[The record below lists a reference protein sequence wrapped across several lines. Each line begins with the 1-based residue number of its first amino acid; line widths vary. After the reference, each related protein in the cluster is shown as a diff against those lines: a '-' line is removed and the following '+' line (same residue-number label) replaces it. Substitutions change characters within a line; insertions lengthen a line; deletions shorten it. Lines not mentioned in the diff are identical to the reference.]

1 MAEAM
6 NYRMNLVIDP
16 KNVIKANRELRAME
30 RYFER
35 IQGRVMRIGRTRMA
49 PEIVLKDSASK
60 GLDNL
65 LAKMQRVKSQVIQA
79 SANVKLNVQK
89 QIDTNL
95 NLSVQKQIEA
105 SVQVDLRAAGL
116 DFSPMIAALNANT
129 TAVDKLTDALGSLQL
144 GGGGSGKKSGWD
156 TALGILGGVITVGAT
171 VRSGTQMKGKYKDM
185 KGAWGNKVPENKP
198 AETKSIGNKPPEK
211 KTAISYK
218 DKKGGKNNVIPFP
231 KKAAAPETKQVSK
244 SSTMLGNARNKAE
257 KIGDFVETVGTF
269 GQGAVK
275 GLKHVWDGA
284 KNIFGGG
291 GASGIVSGGAASAV
305 KAGAGSDAVKQAA
318 DGSTGANAVK
328 NAGKSGLGSGLM
340 KGLGKRAL
348 GPLSFIADATAI
360 ATAKPG
366 KERNQA
372 IGSTVGGG
380 IGSTIGGL
388 VGSVIPVAG
397 TMIGSTL
404 GGTVGSFIGE
414 KVGGAITGIGDKF
427 NEGKETVSKWFSK
440 TFSFGKK
447 DKEAAQ
453 PKEPPS
459 SAAALPAPI
468 IPKPA
473 PTDFSKPL
481 LPNPTLSPTYGPYM
495 PPTQSTLGPPV
506 SAAQNQALAG
516 KPTSPQSVQISPEQM
531 STISGLLMDFKT
543 ETTVNY
549 NLPSGAVQVT
559 VHEEHP
565 IDVEGLILLIGQ
577 RLRAEFSKA
586 AQNRKPTPM
595 AY

>member
-35 IQGRVMRIGRTRMA
+35 IQGRVLRIGRTRMA

-89 QIDTNL
+89 QVDTNL

-116 DFSPMIAALNANT
+116 DFSPLTDALTANT
-129 TAVDKLTDALGSLQL
+129 TSVDKLTDALGSLQL

-156 TALGILGGVITVGAT
+156 TALGILGGVITVGST
-171 VRSGTQMKGKYKDM
+171 MKNGGQLYGKGKKMREAWSKDT
-185 KGAWGNKVPENKP
+185 P
-198 AETKSIGNKPPEK
+198 APTPAPR
-211 KTAISYK
+211 TAPRPNGVRR
-218 DKKGGKNNVIPFP
+218 GGGRGSNSNQSQ
-231 KKAAAPETKQVSK
+231 AAPTPNSQGDKPLTKWGK
-244 SSTMLGNARNKAE
+244 RFNKAE
-257 KIGDFVETVGTF
+257 TLGDFIETAGNT
-269 GQGAVK
+269 GKGAVTLLKDAVGMTK
-275 GLKHVWDGA
+275 GM
-284 KNIFGGG
+284 FGGG
-291 GASGIVSGGAASAV
+291 GGSGIVSGGAASAA
-305 KAGAGSDAVKQAA
+305 KTAAGSDAIKQAA
-318 DGSTGANAVK
+318 DGGKGASAVK

-340 KGLGKRAL
+340 KGLGKRVL
-348 GPLSFIADATAI
+348 GPLSYIADATAI
-360 ATAKPG
+360 ASAKPG

-372 IGSTVGGG
+372 IGSAVGGG

-404 GGTVGSFIGE
+404 GGTVGSYIGE
-414 KVGGAITGIGDKF
+414 KVGGAISGIGDKF

-453 PKEPPS
+453 PKETPS

-473 PTDFSKPL
+473 PVDFSKPL
-481 LPNPTLSPTYGPYM
+481 LPNPALNPTYGPYV
-495 PPTQSTLGPPV
+495 PPTHATSMSTLGPPA
-506 SAAQNQALAG
+506 SAAQNQAFAG

-543 ETTVNY
+543 ETTVNN

>member
-65 LAKMQRVKSQVIQA
+65 LGKIQRVKSQVIQA

-116 DFSPMIAALNANT
+116 DFSPMIAALTANT
-129 TAVDKLTDALGSLQL
+129 TAVDKLTAALGSLQL

-156 TALGILGGVITVGAT
+156 TALNVFGTITAIGSTMKNGGQLYGK
-171 VRSGTQMKGKYKDM
+171 GTKMRE
-185 KGAWGNKVPENKP
+185 AWGKDQPAPEPAPRAAPRPNGVRRGGGRGSNSSQNQAAATPSSQGEKP
-198 AETKSIGNKPPEK
+198 LTKWGKRFMKAETLGDVIETAGN
-211 KTAISYK
+211 TGS
-218 DKKGGKNNVIPFP
+218 
-231 KKAAAPETKQVSK
+231 
-244 SSTMLGNARNKAE
+244 
-257 KIGDFVETVGTF
+257 
-269 GQGAVK
+269 GAVK
-275 GLKHVWDGA
+275 SIKGVLDITKG
-284 KNIFGGG
+284 IFGGG
-291 GASGIVSGGAASAV
+291 GASGIVSGGSASAA
-305 KAGAGSDAVKQAA
+305 KSGAGSDAVKQAA
-318 DGSTGANAVK
+318 DGSAGASAAK

-340 KGLGKRAL
+340 KGLGKRVL
-348 GPLSFIADATAI
+348 GPLSYIADATAI
-360 ATAKPG
+360 ASAKPG

-380 IGSTIGGL
+380 IGSTIGGI

-404 GGTVGSFIGE
+404 GGTVGSFIGK
-414 KVGGAITGIGDKF
+414 KVGGAISGIGDKF
-427 NEGKETVSKWFSK
+427 KEGKEKVSKWFSN

-453 PKEPPS
+453 PKDVPKAPPS

-473 PTDFSKPL
+473 PADFSKPL
-481 LPNPTLSPTYGPYM
+481 LPNPALNPYGPYV
-495 PPTQSTLGPPV
+495 PPTHATSMSTFGPPA
-506 SAAQNQALAG
+506 SAAQNQAFAG

-549 NLPSGAVQVT
+549 NLPPGAVQVT

>member
-89 QIDTNL
+89 QIETNL

-105 SVQVDLRAAGL
+105 SVQVDVRAAGL

-156 TALGILGGVITVGAT
+156 TALNIFGTITAIGSTMKNGGQLYGK
-171 VRSGTQMKGKYKDM
+171 GTKMRE
-185 KGAWGNKVPENKP
+185 AWGKDKP
-198 AETKSIGNKPPEK
+198 APEPAPRTAPRPNGVRRGGGRGSNSSQNQAATTPNSQGEKPLTKWGKRFKKAETLGDVIETSGNTGTSAMKSI
-211 KTAISYK
+211 
-218 DKKGGKNNVIPFP
+218 KGVMDL
-231 KKAAAPETKQVSK
+231 TK
-244 SSTMLGNARNKAE
+244 G
-257 KIGDFVETVGTF
+257 
-269 GQGAVK
+269 
-275 GLKHVWDGA
+275 
-284 KNIFGGG
+284 IFGGG

-459 SAAALPAPI
+459 SAASLPAPI

-495 PPTQSTLGPPV
+495 PPTHATSMSTLGPPV
-506 SAAQNQALAG
+506 SAAQNQAFAG

>member
-89 QIDTNL
+89 QVETNL
-95 NLSVQKQIEA
+95 NLSVQKQIET
-105 SVQVDLRAAGL
+105 SVKVDLQAFGL
-116 DFSPMIAALNANT
+116 DFSPLTQALQANTDALNQ
-129 TAVDKLTDALGSLQL
+129 LTDALGSLQL

-156 TALGILGGVITVGAT
+156 KALGFIGGVITVGST
-171 VRSGTQMKGKYKDM
+171 MKNGGQLYGKGKKM
-185 KGAWGNKVPENKP
+185 REAWGKDTPTPEP
-198 AETKSIGNKPPEK
+198 APR
-211 KTAISYK
+211 TAPRPNGVRR
-218 DKKGGKNNVIPFP
+218 GGGRGSNSNQST
-231 KKAAAPETKQVSK
+231 AAAPKSEPANKPLTKWGK
-244 SSTMLGNARNKAE
+244 AFNKAE
-257 KIGDFVETVGTF
+257 TAGDFIETLGNT
-269 GQGAVK
+269 GKGAVQLLKDAVGITK
-275 GLKHVWDGA
+275 GM
-284 KNIFGGG
+284 FGGG
-291 GASGIVSGGAASAV
+291 ASSGIVSGGAASFA
-305 KAGAGSDAVKQAA
+305 KTGAGSDAVKQAA
-318 DGSTGANAVK
+318 DGSAGANAVK

-404 GGTVGSFIGE
+404 GGTVGSYIGE

-459 SAAALPAPI
+459 SAAALQAPI

-473 PTDFSKPL
+473 PAEFSKPL
-481 LPNPTLSPTYGPYM
+481 LPNPALNPTYGPYV
-495 PPTQSTLGPPV
+495 PPTHATSMSTLGPPA
-506 SAAQNQALAG
+506 SAAQNQAFAG

>member
-16 KNVIKANRELRAME
+16 KNVIKANRELRVME

-49 PEIVLKDSASK
+49 PEIVLKDFASK

-116 DFSPMIAALNANT
+116 DFSPLTDALTTNT
-129 TAVDKLTDALGSLQL
+129 TAVDKLTAALGSLQL
-144 GGGGSGKKSGWD
+144 GGGGSGQKSGWD
-156 TALGILGGVITVGAT
+156 TALNVFGTITAIGSTMKSGGQLYGK
-171 VRSGTQMKGKYKDM
+171 GTKMRE
-185 KGAWGNKVPENKP
+185 AWGKDQPAPEPAPRAAPRPNGVRRGGGRGSNSSQNQAAATPSSQGEKP
-198 AETKSIGNKPPEK
+198 LTKWGKRFMKAETLGDVIETAGN
-211 KTAISYK
+211 TGS
-218 DKKGGKNNVIPFP
+218 
-231 KKAAAPETKQVSK
+231 
-244 SSTMLGNARNKAE
+244 
-257 KIGDFVETVGTF
+257 
-269 GQGAVK
+269 GAVK
-275 GLKHVWDGA
+275 SIKGVLDITKG
-284 KNIFGGG
+284 IFGGG
-291 GASGIVSGGAASAV
+291 GTSGIVSGGAASAV
-305 KAGAGSDAVKQAA
+305 KTGAGSDAVKQAA
-318 DGSTGANAVK
+318 DGSAGANAVK

-340 KGLGKRAL
+340 KGLGKRVL
-348 GPLSFIADATAI
+348 GPLSYIADATAI
-360 ATAKPG
+360 ASAKPG

-372 IGSTVGGG
+372 IGSAVGGG
-380 IGSTIGGL
+380 IGSTIGGI

-414 KVGGAITGIGDKF
+414 KVGGAITGVSEQFK
-427 NEGKETVSKWFSK
+427 EGKEKVSRWFSK

-453 PKEPPS
+453 PKDVPKAPPS
-459 SAAALPAPI
+459 SAAAIPAPI

-473 PTDFSKPL
+473 PADFSKPL
-481 LPNPTLSPTYGPYM
+481 LPNPALNPTYGPYVS
-495 PPTQSTLGPPV
+495 PSHSSSSGSFGPPA
-506 SAAQNQALAG
+506 SAAQNQAFAG

-549 NLPSGAVQVT
+549 NLPPGAIQVT

>member
-116 DFSPMIAALNANT
+116 DFSPLTDALTANT
-129 TAVDKLTDALGSLQL
+129 TAVDKLTAELGSLQL
-144 GGGGSGKKSGWD
+144 GGGGSGKKSGLD
-156 TALGILGGVITVGAT
+156 TALGILGFVTTAGAT
-171 VRSGTQMKGKYKDM
+171 MRAGGQLKGKF
-185 KGAWGNKVPENKP
+185 KGAKEAVSGNKPVENKP
-198 AETKSIGNKPPEK
+198 AEVNKGRIVRP
-211 KTAISYK
+211 
-218 DKKGGKNNVIPFP
+218 GQRG
-231 KKAAAPETKQVSK
+231 KKANQNTAAAAKTEQVEKPVTKWGKFLNRSDKV
-244 SSTMLGNARNKAE
+244 
-257 KIGDFVETVGTF
+257 GDLVETAGTLAK
-269 GQGAVK
+269 GPLELVK
-275 GLKHVWDGA
+275 GAMDLTKGM
-284 KNIFGGG
+284 FGGG
-291 GASGIVSGGAASAV
+291 GASGIVSGGAAGAV
-305 KAGAGSDAVKQAA
+305 KTGAGSDAVKQAA
-318 DGSTGANAVK
+318 DGSAGASAVK

-340 KGLGKRAL
+340 KGLGKRVL
-348 GPLSFIADATAI
+348 GPLSYIADATAI
-360 ATAKPG
+360 ASAKPG

-372 IGSTVGGG
+372 IGSAVGGG
-380 IGSTIGGL
+380 IGSTIGGII
-388 VGSVIPVAG
+388 GSVIPVAG

-427 NEGKETVSKWFSK
+427 KEGKETVSKWFSN

-453 PKEPPS
+453 PKDVPKAPPS

-473 PTDFSKPL
+473 PADFSKPL
-481 LPNPTLSPTYGPYM
+481 LPNPALNPYGPYV
-495 PPTQSTLGPPV
+495 PPSHAVSMSTFGPPA
-506 SAAQNQALAG
+506 SAAQNQAFAG

-549 NLPSGAVQVT
+549 NLPPGAVQVT

>member
-89 QIDTNL
+89 Q
-95 NLSVQKQIEA
+95 VEA
-105 SVQVDLRAAGL
+105 SVKVDLKATGI
-116 DFSPMIAALNANT
+116 DYSPMIAALNANT
-129 TAVDKLTDALGSLQL
+129 IAVDKLTAALGSLQL
-144 GGGGSGKKSGWD
+144 GGGGSGSGGQKPKSQLDKVVDLFSATKTFGGGVKSLGELPDKTRKVGDTWLGNQTADANKGNSQSDNLPNESRTERGRRQRKGRGWRTIAAAGD
-156 TALGILGGVITVGAT
+156 LVETVGNAGAGILGGT
-171 VRSGTQMKGKYKDM
+171 RDLWKSGS
-185 KGAWGNKVPENKP
+185 A
-198 AETKSIGNKPPEK
+198 
-211 KTAISYK
+211 
-218 DKKGGKNNVIPFP
+218 
-231 KKAAAPETKQVSK
+231 
-244 SSTMLGNARNKAE
+244 L
-257 KIGDFVETVGTF
+257 
-269 GQGAVK
+269 
-275 GLKHVWDGA
+275 
-284 KNIFGGG
+284 FGGSD
-291 GASGIVSGGAASAV
+291 SGIVSGSKDPGGGATASMV
-305 KAGAGSDAVKQAA
+305 KDLGSGNTV
-318 DGSTGANAVK
+318 ANAAPSSSPAS
-328 NAGKSGLGSGLM
+328 NISAGTGKSGLGSGLM

-348 GPLSFIADATAI
+348 GPLSFISDATAI

-453 PKEPPS
+453 PKETPS
-459 SAAALPAPI
+459 SAPALPAPI

-473 PTDFSKPL
+473 PAEFSKPL
-481 LPNPTLSPTYGPYM
+481 LPNPTLNPTYGPYV
-495 PPTQSTLGPPV
+495 PPSHATSMSTLGPPA
-506 SAAQNQALAG
+506 SAAQNQAFAG

>member
-35 IQGRVMRIGRTRMA
+35 IQGRVLRIGRTRMA

-105 SVQVDLRAAGL
+105 SVKVDVRAAGL
-116 DFSPMIAALNANT
+116 DFSPLTDALTANT
-129 TAVDKLTDALGSLQL
+129 AAVDKLTAALGSLQPGS
-144 GGGGSGKKSGWD
+144 GGNGKKSGLD
-156 TALGILGGVITVGAT
+156 MAIGALGLVTAFGAT
-171 VRSGTQMKGKYKDM
+171 FRSGGQLKGKF
-185 KGAWGNKVPENKP
+185 KGAKEAFSGNKPVENKP
-198 AETKSIGNKPPEK
+198 AEVNKGRIVRPGQRGKKANQNTATAKTEQVEKPLTKWGKFRN
-211 KTAISYK
+211 IS
-218 DKKGGKNNVIPFP
+218 DKGGDLI
-231 KKAAAPETKQVSK
+231 ET
-244 SSTMLGNARNKAE
+244 A
-257 KIGDFVETVGTF
+257 GTLAK
-269 GQGAVK
+269 GPLDLVK
-275 GLKHVWDGA
+275 GAMDLTKGM
-284 KNIFGGG
+284 FGGG
-291 GASGIVSGGAASAV
+291 GASGFVSGGLASA
-305 KAGAGSDAVKQAA
+305 AISGTGSDAVKQAA
-318 DGSTGANAVK
+318 GGSAGANAVK
-328 NAGKSGLGSGLM
+328 NAGESGLGSGLM

-348 GPLSFIADATAI
+348 GPLGYIADATAI
-360 ATAKPG
+360 ASAKPG

-372 IGSTVGGG
+372 IGSAVGGG
-380 IGSTIGGL
+380 IGSTIGGI

-414 KVGGAITGIGDKF
+414 KVGGAISGIGDKF
-427 NEGKETVSKWFSK
+427 NEGKEKVSKWFSS

-453 PKEPPS
+453 PKDVPKAPPS
-459 SAAALPAPI
+459 SATALPAPI

-473 PTDFSKPL
+473 PADFSKPL
-481 LPNPTLSPTYGPYM
+481 LPNPALNPTYGPYV
-495 PPTQSTLGPPV
+495 PPSHSSSSGSFGPPA
-506 SAAQNQALAG
+506 SAAQNQALTG

-549 NLPSGAVQVT
+549 NLPPGAVQVT

>member
-89 QIDTNL
+89 QIES
-95 NLSVQKQIEA
+95 SVK
-105 SVQVDLRAAGL
+105 VDLKATGI
-116 DFSPMIAALNANT
+116 DFSPMIDALKANT
-129 TAVDKLTDALGSLQL
+129 DAVNQLTSTLESQKSGDGN
-144 GGGGSGKKSGWD
+144 GKKSFWD
-156 TALGILGGVITVGAT
+156 KALGVLGIVTLVGST
-171 VRSGTQMKGKYKDM
+171 MRGGGQMKDKSKKMFDSWGKDKSATNTRPVVDKNRRVGPRNKGRSANQSTVAAPKTEQAGKPQTKWGKAFSRAEKTGDVIESAGNLG
-185 KGAWGNKVPENKP
+185 KGALDL
-198 AETKSIGNKPPEK
+198 I
-211 KTAISYK
+211 
-218 DKKGGKNNVIPFP
+218 
-231 KKAAAPETKQVSK
+231 KKAS
-244 SSTMLGNARNKAE
+244 
-257 KIGDFVETVGTF
+257 DF
-269 GQGAVK
+269 AK
-275 GLKHVWDGA
+275 GM
-284 KNIFGGG
+284 FGGG
-291 GASGIVSGGAASAV
+291 GASGIVSGGVRGAAKTSV
-305 KAGAGSDAVKQAA
+305 GSNAAKQAA
-318 DGSTGANAVK
+318 NGGTAASVVK
-328 NAGKSGLGSGLM
+328 SVGKSTLDSGLM
-340 KGLGKRAL
+340 KGIGKRAL
-348 GPLSFIADATAI
+348 GPLSYIADAAAI
-360 ATAKPG
+360 ASAAPG

-372 IGSTVGGG
+372 IGSAIGGG
-380 IGSTIGGL
+380 IGSTIGGF
-388 VGSVIPVAG
+388 VGSVVPGAG
-397 TMIGSTL
+397 TFVGSML
-404 GGTVGSFIGE
+404 GGTVGSFVGE
-414 KVGGAITGIGDKF
+414 KVGGAITGISDSL
-427 NEGKETVSKWFSK
+427 KESKEKVTKWFSK

-447 DKEAAQ
+447 DKEAVQSKDA
-453 PKEPPS
+453 PKISPS
-459 SAAALPAPI
+459 SSTAVAVQGPI
-468 IPKPA
+468 ISNAAPA
-473 PTDFSKPL
+473 NVSAPL
-481 LPNPTLSPTYGPYM
+481 LPNQASKQTYGPYV
-495 PPTQSTLGPPV
+495 PPSHATSMSTFGPPA
-506 SAAQNQALAG
+506 SAAQNQAFAG

-549 NLPSGAVQVT
+549 NLPPGAVQVT

>member
-129 TAVDKLTDALGSLQL
+129 IAVDKLTDALGSLQL

-171 VRSGTQMKGKYKDM
+171 MKNGGQLYGKGTKMRE
-185 KGAWGNKVPENKP
+185 AWGKDKPGPEPAPRTAPRPNGVRRGGGRGSNSNQSTTAAPKSEPANKP
-198 AETKSIGNKPPEK
+198 LTKW
-211 KTAISYK
+211 
-218 DKKGGKNNVIPFP
+218 GKAF
-231 KKAAAPETKQVSK
+231 
-244 SSTMLGNARNKAE
+244 NKAE
-257 KIGDFVETVGTF
+257 TAGDFIETLGNT
-269 GQGAVK
+269 GKGAVQLLKDAVGITK
-275 GLKHVWDGA
+275 GM
-284 KNIFGGG
+284 FGGG
-291 GASGIVSGGAASAV
+291 ASSGIVSGGAASVA
-305 KAGAGSDAVKQAA
+305 KTGAGSDAVKQAA

-348 GPLSFIADATAI
+348 GPLSYIADATAI

-427 NEGKETVSKWFSK
+427 NEAKETVSKWFSK

-481 LPNPTLSPTYGPYM
+481 LPNPTLNPTYGPYM
-495 PPTQSTLGPPV
+495 PPTHATSMSTLGPPV
-506 SAAQNQALAG
+506 SAAQNQAFAG

>member
-89 QIDTNL
+89 QIETNVL
-95 NLSVQKQIEA
+95 
-105 SVQVDLRAAGL
+105 VDLKATGI
-116 DFSPMIAALNANT
+116 DFSPMIVALKANT
-129 TAVDKLTDALGSLQL
+129 IAVDKLTAALGSLQL
-144 GGGGSGKKSGWD
+144 GGGGSGSGGQKPKSQLDKVVDLFSATKTLGGGVKSLGELPDKTRKVGDTWLGNQTADTNKGNSNSEDLPNESRTERGRRQRKGRGWRTIAAAGD
-156 TALGILGGVITVGAT
+156 LIETVGNAGAGILGGT
-171 VRSGTQMKGKYKDM
+171 RDLWKSGS
-185 KGAWGNKVPENKP
+185 A
-198 AETKSIGNKPPEK
+198 
-211 KTAISYK
+211 
-218 DKKGGKNNVIPFP
+218 
-231 KKAAAPETKQVSK
+231 
-244 SSTMLGNARNKAE
+244 L
-257 KIGDFVETVGTF
+257 
-269 GQGAVK
+269 
-275 GLKHVWDGA
+275 
-284 KNIFGGG
+284 FGGSD
-291 GASGIVSGGAASAV
+291 SGIVSGSKDAGGGATASMVSDLGSGNTVANTAPSSSPAANIS
-305 KAGAGSDAVKQAA
+305 AG
-318 DGSTGANAVK
+318 T
-328 NAGKSGLGSGLM
+328 GKSGLGSGLM

-348 GPLSFIADATAI
+348 GPLSYIADATAI

-380 IGSTIGGL
+380 IGSTIGGI

-468 IPKPA
+468 VPKPA

-481 LPNPTLSPTYGPYM
+481 LPNPTLNPTYGPYM
-495 PPTQSTLGPPV
+495 PPTHATSMSTLGPPV
-506 SAAQNQALAG
+506 SAAQKQAFAG

>member
-60 GLDNL
+60 GLDSL
-65 LAKMQRVKSQVIQA
+65 LAKMERVRSQVIQA

-89 QIDTNL
+89 QVDTNL
-95 NLSVQKQIEA
+95 NVSVQKQIEA

-116 DFSPMIAALNANT
+116 DFSPLIQALETNTGALNQ
-129 TAVDKLTDALGSLQL
+129 LTSTIGSLDF
-144 GGGGSGKKSGWD
+144 GGGGGGEKSGWD
-156 TALGILGGVITVGAT
+156 TALNVFGTITAIGSTMKNGGQLYG
-171 VRSGTQMKGKYKDM
+171 KGSKM
-185 KGAWGNKVPENKP
+185 REAWSKNKPADNKP
-198 AETKSIGNKPPEK
+198 AEVNKERRVG
-211 KTAISYK
+211 SRN
-218 DKKGGKNNVIPFP
+218 KGRQANQST
-231 KKAAAPETKQVSK
+231 AAAPKSEPANKPLTKWGK
-244 SSTMLGNARNKAE
+244 RFKKAE
-257 KIGDFVETVGTF
+257 TLGDVIETSGNMGTS
-269 GQGAVK
+269 AMKSIK
-275 GLKHVWDGA
+275 GVMDITKG
-284 KNIFGGG
+284 IFGGG
-291 GASGIVSGGAASAV
+291 ASSGIVSGGAASAA
-305 KAGAGSDAVKQAA
+305 KTAAGSDAVKQAA
-318 DGSTGANAVK
+318 NGSLGASAVK
-328 NAGKSGLGSGLM
+328 NAGKKGLGSGLM

-360 ATAKPG
+360 ASAEPG

-372 IGSTVGGG
+372 IGSAVGGG
-380 IGSTIGGL
+380 IGSTIGGII
-388 VGSVIPVAG
+388 GSVIPVAG

-404 GGTVGSFIGE
+404 GGTVGSYIGE
-414 KVGGAITGIGDKF
+414 KVGGAFTGISEKF
-427 NEGKETVSKWFSK
+427 KEGKESVSKWFSNA
-440 TFSFGKK
+440 FSFGKK

-453 PKEPPS
+453 PKDVPTAPPS
-459 SAAALPAPI
+459 TAAALPAPI

-473 PTDFSKPL
+473 PADFSKPL
-481 LPNPTLSPTYGPYM
+481 LPNPSMYGSYV
-495 PPTQSTLGPPV
+495 PPSYTSMSTFGPPA
-506 SAAQNQALAG
+506 SAAQNQAVSG
-516 KPTSPQSVQISPEQM
+516 KTMSPQLVQISPEQM
-531 STISGLLMDFKT
+531 SSISGLLTDFKT

-565 IDVEGLILLIGQ
+565 IDVEGLILQIGQ

>member
-129 TAVDKLTDALGSLQL
+129 DAVNKLTDALGSLQL

-156 TALGILGGVITVGAT
+156 TALNVFGTITAIGSTMKNGGQLYGK
-171 VRSGTQMKGKYKDM
+171 GTKMRE
-185 KGAWGNKVPENKP
+185 AWGKDKP
-198 AETKSIGNKPPEK
+198 APEPAPRTAPRPNGVRRGGGRGSNSSQNQAATSPNSQGEKPLTKWGKRFKKAETLGDVIETSGNTGTSAMKSIMGVMDL
-211 KTAISYK
+211 T
-218 DKKGGKNNVIPFP
+218 KG
-231 KKAAAPETKQVSK
+231 
-244 SSTMLGNARNKAE
+244 
-257 KIGDFVETVGTF
+257 
-269 GQGAVK
+269 
-275 GLKHVWDGA
+275 
-284 KNIFGGG
+284 IFGGG
-291 GASGIVSGGAASAV
+291 GNSGIVSGGSAGAAKTA
-305 KAGAGSDAVKQAA
+305 AGSDAVKQAA
-318 DGSTGANAVK
+318 EGSPGASAVK
-328 NAGKSGLGSGLM
+328 NAGKKGLGSGLM

-348 GPLSFIADATAI
+348 GPLGYIADATAI
-360 ATAKPG
+360 ASAKPG

-372 IGSTVGGG
+372 IGSAVGGG
-380 IGSTIGGL
+380 IGSTIGGI

-414 KVGGAITGIGDKF
+414 KVGGAISGIGDKF
-427 NEGKETVSKWFSK
+427 KEGKETVSKWFSN

-453 PKEPPS
+453 PKDVPKAPPS

-473 PTDFSKPL
+473 PADFSKPL
-481 LPNPTLSPTYGPYM
+481 LPNPALNPYGPYV
-495 PPTQSTLGPPV
+495 PPSHAASMSTFGPPA
-506 SAAQNQALAG
+506 SAAQNQAFAG
-516 KPTSPQSVQISPEQM
+516 KPTSPQSVQISPDQM

-543 ETTVNY
+543 ETSVNY
-549 NLPSGAVQVT
+549 NLPPGAVQVT

-565 IDVEGLILLIGQ
+565 IDVEGLILQIGQ

>member
-105 SVQVDLRAAGL
+105 SVQVDLRAVGL
-116 DFSPMIAALNANT
+116 DFSPLIQALETNTGALNQ
-129 TAVDKLTDALGSLQL
+129 LTSTLGSLDF
-144 GGGGSGKKSGWD
+144 GGGGGGEKSGWD
-156 TALGILGGVITVGAT
+156 TALNIIGTVTAIGSTMKNGGQLYG
-171 VRSGTQMKGKYKDM
+171 KGSKMREAWSKD
-185 KGAWGNKVPENKP
+185 KPAGNKP
-198 AETKSIGNKPPEK
+198 AEVNKERRVGSRNKGRQANQSTAATSPNSQGEKPLTKWAKR
-211 KTAISYK
+211 
-218 DKKGGKNNVIPFP
+218 F
-231 KKAAAPETKQVSK
+231 KKAET
-244 SSTMLGNARNKAE
+244 LGDV
-257 KIGDFVETVGTF
+257 IETAGNT
-269 GQGAVK
+269 GSGAVK
-275 GLKHVWDGA
+275 SIKGVLDITKG
-284 KNIFGGG
+284 IFGGG
-291 GASGIVSGGAASAV
+291 ASSGIVSGGAASAA
-305 KAGAGSDAVKQAA
+305 KTAAGSDAIKQAA
-318 DGSTGANAVK
+318 DGSPGASAVK
-328 NAGKSGLGSGLM
+328 NAGKKGLGSGLM

-348 GPLSFIADATAI
+348 GPLGYIADATAI
-360 ATAKPG
+360 ASAKPG

-372 IGSTVGGG
+372 IGSAVGGG
-380 IGSTIGGL
+380 IGSTIGGII
-388 VGSVIPVAG
+388 GSVIPVAG

-414 KVGGAITGIGDKF
+414 KVGGAFTGIGDKF
-427 NEGKETVSKWFSK
+427 KEGKESVSKWFSNA
-440 TFSFGKK
+440 FSFGKK

-453 PKEPPS
+453 PKDVPKAPP

-473 PTDFSKPL
+473 PADFSKPL
-481 LPNPTLSPTYGPYM
+481 LPNPSMYGSYV
-495 PPTQSTLGPPV
+495 PPSYTSMSTFGPPA
-506 SAAQNQALAG
+506 SAVQNQAVSG
-516 KPTSPQSVQISPEQM
+516 KTMSPQIVQISPEQM
-531 STISGLLMDFKT
+531 SSISGLLTDFKT
-543 ETTVNY
+543 ETSVNY
-549 NLPSGAVQVT
+549 NLPPGAVQVT

-565 IDVEGLILLIGQ
+565 IDVEGLILQIGQ

>member
-60 GLDNL
+60 GLDSL

-89 QIDTNL
+89 QVDT
-95 NLSVQKQIEA
+95 SVL
-105 SVQVDLRAAGL
+105 VDLKASGF
-116 DFSPMIAALNANT
+116 DFSPLIDALSANT
-129 TAVDKLTDALGSLQL
+129 IAVDNLTSALETQQSGD
-144 GGGGSGKKSGWD
+144 GNGKKSFWD
-156 TALGILGGVITVGAT
+156 KAIVALGIISLAGSTLRKGG
-171 VRSGTQMKGKYKDM
+171 QMKDKTKKMFDS
-185 KGAWGNKVPENKP
+185 WG
-198 AETKSIGNKPPEK
+198 
-211 KTAISYK
+211 K
-218 DKKGGKNNVIPFP
+218 DKSATNTRPVVDKNRRVGPRNRGRSANQST
-231 KKAAAPETKQVSK
+231 AAAPKTEQAGKPQTKWGKAFS
-244 SSTMLGNARNKAE
+244 RAE
-257 KIGDFVETVGTF
+257 KTGDVIETG
-269 GQGAVK
+269 GNLGKGALDLIKKASDFAK
-275 GLKHVWDGA
+275 GM
-284 KNIFGGG
+284 FGGG
-291 GASGIVSGGAASAV
+291 GASGIVSGGLSGAAKSSAGSNVAKRAANGSTGASAV
-305 KAGAGSDAVKQAA
+305 KNV
-318 DGSTGANAVK
+318 
-328 NAGKSGLGSGLM
+328 GKSGLGSGLM

-348 GPLSFIADATAI
+348 GPLSYIADATAI
-360 ATAKPG
+360 ASAKPG

-372 IGSTVGGG
+372 IGSAVGGG
-380 IGSTIGGL
+380 IGSTIGGFI
-388 VGSVIPVAG
+388 GSVIPVAG

-404 GGTVGSFIGE
+404 GGTVGSYIGE
-414 KVGGAITGIGDKF
+414 KVGGAFTGIGEKF
-427 NEGKETVSKWFSK
+427 KEGKETVSKWFSK
-440 TFSFGKK
+440 AFSFGKK

-453 PKEPPS
+453 PKDVPTAPTS

-473 PTDFSKPL
+473 PADFSKPL
-481 LPNPTLSPTYGPYM
+481 LPNPSMYGSYV
-495 PPTQSTLGPPV
+495 PPSYTSMSTFGPPA
-506 SAAQNQALAG
+506 SAAQNQAVSG
-516 KPTSPQSVQISPEQM
+516 KTMSPQLVQISPEQM
-531 STISGLLMDFKT
+531 SSISGLLTDFKT
-543 ETTVNY
+543 ETSVNY
-549 NLPSGAVQVT
+549 NLPPGAVQVT

-565 IDVEGLILLIGQ
+565 IDVEGLILQIGQ

>member
-105 SVQVDLRAAGL
+105 SVQVDLRASGL
-116 DFSPMIAALNANT
+116 DFSPLTDALTANT
-129 TAVDKLTDALGSLQL
+129 AAVDKLTAALGSLQL

-156 TALGILGGVITVGAT
+156 TALGILGGVITVGSTMKNGGQLYGKGSKMREAWSKDT
-171 VRSGTQMKGKYKDM
+171 PDPTPAPRTAPRPNGVRRGGGRGSNSNQSQAAPTPNSQGDKPLTKWGKRFNKAKTLGDFIETAGNTG
-185 KGAWGNKVPENKP
+185 KGAVTLLKDAVGM
-198 AETKSIGNKPPEK
+198 TKG
-211 KTAISYK
+211 
-218 DKKGGKNNVIPFP
+218 
-231 KKAAAPETKQVSK
+231 
-244 SSTMLGNARNKAE
+244 M
-257 KIGDFVETVGTF
+257 
-269 GQGAVK
+269 
-275 GLKHVWDGA
+275 
-284 KNIFGGG
+284 FGGG
-291 GASGIVSGGAASAV
+291 GGSGIVSGGAASAA
-305 KAGAGSDAVKQAA
+305 KTGAGSDAVKQAA
-318 DGSTGANAVK
+318 DGSAGASAVK

-340 KGLGKRAL
+340 KGLGKRVL
-348 GPLSFIADATAI
+348 GPLSYIADATAI

-397 TMIGSTL
+397 TLIGSTL

-414 KVGGAITGIGDKF
+414 KVGGAITGVSEQFK
-427 NEGKETVSKWFSK
+427 EGKEKVSKWFSK

-447 DKEAAQ
+447 DKEAVQ
-453 PKEPPS
+453 SKETPS
-459 SAAALPAPI
+459 SSAALPAPI

-473 PTDFSKPL
+473 PADFSKPL
-481 LPNPTLSPTYGPYM
+481 LPNPALNPTYGPYV
-495 PPTQSTLGPPV
+495 PPSHTASMSTFGPPA
-506 SAAQNQALAG
+506 SAAQNQAFAG
-516 KPTSPQSVQISPEQM
+516 KPMSPQSVQISPEQM

-549 NLPSGAVQVT
+549 NLPPGAVQVT

>member
-35 IQGRVMRIGRTRMA
+35 IQGRVLRIGRTRMA

-89 QIDTNL
+89 QVDTNL

-116 DFSPMIAALNANT
+116 DFSPLTDALTANT

-156 TALGILGGVITVGAT
+156 TALNVFGTITAIGSTMKNGGQLYG
-171 VRSGTQMKGKYKDM
+171 KGSKMREAWSKD
-185 KGAWGNKVPENKP
+185 KP
-198 AETKSIGNKPPEK
+198 APTPAPRTAPRPNGVRRGGGRGSNSSQNQAATTPSSPADKPLTKW
-211 KTAISYK
+211 
-218 DKKGGKNNVIPFP
+218 GKRF
-231 KKAAAPETKQVSK
+231 KKAET
-244 SSTMLGNARNKAE
+244 LGDV
-257 KIGDFVETVGTF
+257 IETAGNT
-269 GQGAVK
+269 GSGAVK
-275 GLKHVWDGA
+275 SITGVLDITKG
-284 KNIFGGG
+284 IFGG
-291 GASGIVSGGAASAV
+291 GASGIVSGGAASAA
-305 KAGAGSDAVKQAA
+305 KTGAGSDAVKQAA
-318 DGSTGANAVK
+318 DGSAGASAVK

-348 GPLSFIADATAI
+348 GPLSYIADATAI

-380 IGSTIGGL
+380 IGSTIGGI

-404 GGTVGSFIGE
+404 GGTVGSYIGE
-414 KVGGAITGIGDKF
+414 KVGGAISGIGDKF

-453 PKEPPS
+453 PKETPS

-473 PTDFSKPL
+473 PVDFSKPL
-481 LPNPTLSPTYGPYM
+481 LPNPALNPTYGPYV
-495 PPTQSTLGPPV
+495 PPSHAASMSTFGPPA
-506 SAAQNQALAG
+506 SAAQNQAFAG